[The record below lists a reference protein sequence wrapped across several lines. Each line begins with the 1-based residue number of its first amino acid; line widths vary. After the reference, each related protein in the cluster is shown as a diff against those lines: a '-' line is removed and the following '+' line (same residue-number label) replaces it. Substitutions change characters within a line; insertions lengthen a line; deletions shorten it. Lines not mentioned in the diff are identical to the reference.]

1 MHSILKVGSLCL
13 ILTACASSAPLPAP
27 ASSYPYRD
35 PVRLAAL
42 KNEAQHLGC
51 TPVYYG
57 GGDNTITAGVYG
69 TGYQCVMHHFIQRNA
84 YDFITREN
92 RGNPGRSG
100 ILTFFESSKKEK
112 TGNISLDL
120 RDHIISGRPFKNM
133 IGIRNSYSNIS
144 HIKIFNGQIET
155 PGELSVSIL
164 MAPHKGSD
172 YFNRAT
178 ISEDK
183 QIMLRGRLLYTP
195 SREEKQEDIQAKRPV
210 RDTIYEETAWDYRPV
225 THYTVD
231 NLQIT
236 SGGRGVVFSGAE
248 NALRNSTVEVESQV
262 AMVSYGPKVLIENN
276 TFIVHMGKDYYTAP
290 ATSAIV
296 KLRDADEAVIRN
308 NRFIVKGWNGKS
320 PAAINLIN
328 SKNVTIEGNTVEGAE
343 ILVRTDADSSV
354 RETGNGLR

>member
-1 MHSILKVGSLCL
+1 MNIPGIYWLSL
-13 ILTACASSAPLPAP
+13 SM
-27 ASSYPYRD
+27 
-35 PVRLAAL
+35 VLAGCSL
-42 KNEAQHLGC
+42 KNGPSYYDYPSDNSQLRTALNAEAKQLGC
-51 TPVYYG
+51 KPVYYDG
-57 GGDNTITAGVYG
+57 GFISIRSTISDSGR
-69 TGYQCVMHHFIQRNA
+69 QCVMHDYLQGRKIDLLNGK
-84 YDFITREN
+84 D
-92 RGNPGRSG
+92 RGNPGKGG
-100 ILTFFESSKKEK
+100 ILRFYNAEHVD
-112 TGNISLDL
+112 LDL
-120 RDHIISGRPFKNM
+120 RNHLISGRPYENM
-133 IGIRNSYSNIS
+133 LGIVVDSLFESGNRRRKGVFTNLDLRVT
-144 HIKIFNGQIET
+144 NGRVET
-155 PGELSVSIL
+155 PGEESMAVS
-164 MAPHKGSD
+164 MAP
-172 YFNRAT
+172 NRYRWWVPFPEREKMNLEDMPSAT
-178 ISEDK
+178 GKELWNASKSTYE
-183 QIMLRGRLLYTP
+183 G
-195 SREEKQEDIQAKRPV
+195 
-210 RDTIYEETAWDYRPV
+210 YEETPWDYRPV